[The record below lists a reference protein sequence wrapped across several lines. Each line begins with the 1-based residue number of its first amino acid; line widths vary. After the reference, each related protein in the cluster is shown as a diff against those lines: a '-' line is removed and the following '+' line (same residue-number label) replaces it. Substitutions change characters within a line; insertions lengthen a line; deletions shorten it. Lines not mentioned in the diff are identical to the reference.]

1 VISMAFTLPLSKAAS
16 KLSPERPTS
25 SILGAH
31 TMFSACGVLA
41 LNFSF
46 MIIALAA
53 LFHQEWYQCRKWGS
67 TDVSSVNTIGDN
79 YEAETLFLVTGYQY
93 ISSAMAFNFGY
104 TFRSAW
110 IKNYTFVA
118 LALGFTII
126 QFYIALVPGHL
137 SCVFR
142 VNCSN
147 DDVVRGVTS
156 NEPLPIQNPFNTTI
170 MPVSFRW
177 ILVIIIA
184 SNTVAIMGY
193 EFFIVNGVGKR
204 IWKKIVRGD
213 SGEMVLSP

>member
-1 VISMAFTLPLSKAAS
+1 MNGTGFLWMVSFVRFLTSLLNVISTLTADGFYFYCYLGFWVISMAFTLPLSKAAS

-41 LNFSF
+41 LNFTF

-53 LFHQEWYQCRKWGS
+53 LFHQDWYLCRRWGS
-67 TDVSSVNTIGDN
+67 TNVSSVTLIADN

-126 QFYIALVPGHL
+126 QFYIALVPGYL

-147 DDVVRGVTS
+147 D
-156 NEPLPIQNPFNTTI
+156 
-170 MPVSFRW
+170 VSY
-177 ILVIIIA
+177 
-184 SNTVAIMGY
+184 S
-193 EFFIVNGVGKR
+193 
-204 IWKKIVRGD
+204 
-213 SGEMVLSP
+213 